1 MTTIL
6 LPQPDGSLKSHR
18 IGPASPY
25 PEAAAGAFPR
35 TVYAAAH
42 VVADPVAGADPW
54 QKASLDWDATLAF
67 RRHLW
72 GLGFRIAEAM
82 DTSQRG
88 MGFDLGHR
96 TGTDPPLDPGGT
108 GGRRGPRLGG
118 RHGPPRSRGRAG
130 PRRRDPR
137 L

>member
-42 VVADPVAGADPW
+42 VVSDPVAGTDPW
-54 QKASLDWDATLAF
+54 QKASLDWDATLALQLI
-67 RRHLW
+67 LW
-72 GLGFRIAEAM
+72 VIGFRI
-82 DTSQRG
+82 S
-88 MGFDLGHR
+88 
-96 TGTDPPLDPGGT
+96 
-108 GGRRGPRLGG
+108 
-118 RHGPPRSRGRAG
+118 
-130 PRRRDPR
+130 
-137 L
+137 